1 MNLYLRQCLLSA
13 SRRSRI
19 GTALK
24 ELGSYAKG
32 VAMSLL
38 SQLSPHFWLLFS
50 IAVSVAVLRELRRPD
65 EDVARKKQKG
75 S

>member
-1 MNLYLRQCLLSA
+1 
-13 SRRSRI
+13 
-19 GTALK
+19 
-24 ELGSYAKG
+24 
-32 VAMSLL
+32 MSLL

-65 EDVARKKQKG
+65 EHEARDKHKG

>member
-1 MNLYLRQCLLSA
+1 MNLYLRQYLLRA
-13 SRRSRI
+13 WCESRI
-19 GTALK
+19 GTAPK
-24 ELGSYAKG
+24 ESGSYAKG

-65 EDVARKKQKG
+65 EDASRKKSNG